1 MSFACPWAFALFAPW
16 ALCAWRMLRRTRGTA
31 VPLPGAARLAR
42 RPTWRQRAG
51 ALPPLLALAG
61 LAAGIVALARPRN
74 EFSRVVE
81 NRDALAIEMAIDV
94 SGSMMAMDFTTDRA
108 HPRTRLDVVKETFR
122 EFVARRPD
130 DLVGLVAFGG
140 YATTL
145 CPLTADHEA
154 LLAVLAEAQVPGSRG
169 ERVDA
174 EETATAIGDGLAM
187 ACARLAAATN
197 LASRVAI
204 LLSDGVSNYGAVSPE
219 QATALARQQGVKV
232 YTIGVGGNGVV
243 PVLWHDEDGRP
254 RYVTDRVAIDEEA
267 LRGIAEAT
275 GGRYF
280 NVRTQG
286 ALEEA
291 LAEIDGLERTSVD
304 VAVFRR
310 YEERY
315 APWLAACLVLLA
327 LALALAGGGRRGLL

>member
-1 MSFACPWAFALFAPW
+1 MF
-16 ALCAWRMLRRTRGTA
+16 TA
-31 VPLPGAARLAR
+31 
-42 RPTWRQRAG
+42 T
-51 ALPPLLALAG
+51 
-61 LAAGIVALARPRN
+61 
-74 EFSRVVE
+74 SKVE
-81 NRDALAIEMAIDV
+81 NLVPVVVATQNIE
-94 SGSMMAMDFTTDRA
+94 
-108 HPRTRLDVVKETFR
+108 PRTQITDSMVKIEQKPALSRSDSMLDDANLVV
-122 EFVARRPD
+122 
-130 DLVGLVAFGG
+130 GG

-254 RYVTDRVAIDEEA
+254 RYVTDRVAIDEDA

-315 APWLAACLVLLA
+315 APWLASCLALLA
-327 LALALAGGGRRGLL
+327 LALVLAGGGRRGLL